1 MHGWIHC
8 LIHTLIPQWMLGL
21 THRPTNPRLST
32 RYNPRLSIFFLH
44 HLATP
49 RGIAQRFL
57 TRAFSRQLVTQQ
69 RLHTDSRANLPL
81 CNALSTP
88 LPDATRLSAS
98 DAADS
103 RGETSEEVTARATA
117 TDVSFAGE
125 KKEPRE
131 EARRREEG
139 EEETGKGEPWKRRTP
154 WWGRLRSQWRPCW
167 LPKCPPSSPPCSQPI
182 DAALR

>member
-1 MHGWIHC
+1 MHRWIHGWIHRWIHGLMDGLMHGWIHC

-32 RYNPRLSIFFLH
+32 RYNPRLSTRYNPRLSIFFLH
-44 HLATP
+44 HLAPP
-49 RGIAQRFL
+49 RGIAQRLL

-125 KKEPRE
+125 KKEPRK

-154 WWGRLRSQWRPCW
+154 W
-167 LPKCPPSSPPCSQPI
+167 
-182 DAALR
+182 